1 MNTLTIKQKVHY
13 FVVAALLAL
22 GLMTAVIAGTQH
34 SDSSVGAIDQVEHLA
49 GPDDDHGGG

>member
-1 MNTLTIKQKVHY
+1 MNTRTMQQKVHY
-13 FVVAALLAL
+13 LVVAALLAL

-34 SDSSVGAIDQVEHLA
+34 SDSSLGAIDYIEHLA